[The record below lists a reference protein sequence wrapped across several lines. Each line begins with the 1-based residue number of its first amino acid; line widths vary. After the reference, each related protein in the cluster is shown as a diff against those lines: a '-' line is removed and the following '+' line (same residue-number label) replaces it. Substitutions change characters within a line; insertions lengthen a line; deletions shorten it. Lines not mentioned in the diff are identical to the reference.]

1 MRVGRLLWRR
11 LALVPIAACLSVGV
25 AGCGPKE
32 GTPEWCEAMKDKPRG
47 NWTVHEEEIYG
58 DKCAANEIERQF
70 NKLLKH

>member
-1 MRVGRLLWRR
+1 MRVRRSGWRP
-11 LALVPIAACLSVGV
+11 LALLPLAAWALAL

-32 GTPEWCEAMKDKPRG
+32 GSPEWCEAMKNKPRG
-47 NWTVHEEEIYG
+47 DWTVHEEEIYG